1 MRRTFRVILVLVVV
15 LVVLVLVAPF
25 LIPVNQFRPTIEE
38 KASAAL
44 GRKVDVGNLS
54 LSLFTG
60 SLAADN
66 LAIADDAKF
75 SKSPFLTAKSI
86 KVGVELVPLILH
98 KDLNITNIVIDSPEV
113 TLLRNPGGEWNYS
126 SFGASAAKSQGKQA
140 TPAPQT
146 PPPQEA
152 EKPASSSGGEFSVDK
167 LELRNGRIVIGSMN
181 SQKRS
186 TYDKVD
192 LTASNVSLTTK
203 FPVTLTANLPGG
215 GNLKLD
221 GTAGPL
227 DQENTALTP
236 VNAKLTVNG
245 LNLASTGLLDP
256 SAGLGG
262 ILDLNSTIASQN
274 GEAVVSGNAK
284 LTKALLVAG
293 GSPAAVPVVVDFNT
307 KYDLR
312 KNRGVLQPSTLKI
325 GSAAAHLSGTYEVP
339 AESDAVVV
347 HIKVEGQNLP
357 AKDLE
362 AFLPALGINMPSG
375 ASLQAGT
382 LNANLELNGPT
393 NKLVTSGNVGMF
405 NAKLA
410 GFDLGSKLAAVSK
423 LVGINTGKDLDIEKM
438 TTDLRMAP
446 TGLEAKNFQAVVP
459 SLGTLVGN
467 GTVDAKNDLDFK
479 MAATLKNG
487 VASAAAGAAGGAA
500 TGAASDAIGGLLGKV
515 TGGAGGAVS
524 TAAGGFL
531 GNCKN
536 ASGGSGPTLPFQIK
550 GTTKDPKFI
559 PDVGGVAAGMLKSQ
573 LGCFGGGGAQSK
585 ASPQQQQLNPNNP
598 IDAIGGLFK
607 KKKP

>member
-1 MRRTFRVILVLVVV
+1 MHRSLRVILVIVVV
-15 LVVLVLVAPF
+15 LIVLVLVAPF

-54 LSLFTG
+54 LSLFSG

-66 LAIADDAKF
+66 LAIADDPKF
-75 SKSPFLTAKSI
+75 SSAPFLTAKSI
-86 KVGVELVPLILH
+86 KVGVELIPLILH
-98 KDLNITNIVIDSPEV
+98 KDLNITKIVIDSPQV
-113 TLLRNPGGEWNYS
+113 TLLRNPGGQWNYS
-126 SFGASAAKSQGKQA
+126 SFGASAAKSQGKQP
-140 TPAPQT
+140 TPAPQ
-146 PPPQEA
+146 Q
-152 EKPASSSGGEFSVDK
+152 EKPSGSSGGEFAVEK
-167 LELRNGRIVIGSMN
+167 LELRNGQVAVGSTN
-181 SQKRS
+181 SQKRN

-236 VNAKLTVNG
+236 LNAKLTVNG
-245 LNLASTGLLDP
+245 LNLASTGFLDP

-262 ILDLNSTIASQN
+262 ILDLDATIASQN

-284 LTKALLVAG
+284 LSKALLIAG
-293 GSPAAVPVVVDFNT
+293 GSPATEPVVVDFNT

-312 KNRGVLQPSTLKI
+312 KNRGVLEPSTLKI
-325 GSAAAHLSGTYEVP
+325 GSAASHLSGTYEVP
-339 AESDAVVV
+339 ADSEAVVV

-362 AFLPALGINMPSG
+362 TFLPALGIHMPSG
-375 ASLQAGT
+375 ASLQSGM
-382 LNANLELNGPT
+382 LNANLELSGPT
-393 NKLVTSGNVGMF
+393 NKLVTTGNVGLF
-405 NAKLA
+405 NAKLV
-410 GFDLGSKLAAVSK
+410 GFDLGSKLSAVSK
-423 LVGINTGKDLDIEKM
+423 LVGVNTGKDLDIEKM
-438 TTDLRMAP
+438 TSDLRMAP

-467 GTVDAKNDLDFK
+467 GTIDAKNELDFK

-487 VASAAAGAAGGAA
+487 VAGAVGAVGSAGSAA
-500 TGAASDAIGGLLGKV
+500 TGAASSAVGGLLGKV
-515 TGGAGGAVS
+515 TGGAG
-524 TAAGGFL
+524 AAGGAASAAGGLL

-550 GTTKDPKFI
+550 GTTKDPHFI

-573 LGCFGGGGAQSK
+573 LGCVGGGGSQTKTS
-585 ASPQQQQLNPNNP
+585 QQQQQQANPNNP
-598 IDAIGGLFK
+598 VDAIGGLFK

>member
-1 MRRTFRVILVLVVV
+1 MRRTLRVILVLVVV

-66 LAIADDAKF
+66 LAIADDVKF

-98 KDLNITNIVIDSPEV
+98 KDLNITNIVIDGPEV

-140 TPAPQT
+140 TPAQQT
-146 PPPQEA
+146 PPPQA
-152 EKPASSSGGEFSVDK
+152 EKSSSGGEFSVDK
-167 LELRNGRIVIGSMN
+167 LELRNGRIVIGSTN

-262 ILDLNSTIASQN
+262 ILDLNATIASQS

-284 LTKALLVAG
+284 LSKALLVAG

-312 KNRGVLQPSTLKI
+312 KNRGVLEPSTLKI
-325 GSAAAHLSGTYEVP
+325 GNAPAHLSGTYEVP
-339 AESDAVVV
+339 ADSDAVVV

-362 AFLPALGINMPSG
+362 AFLPALGIHMPSG

-382 LNANLELNGPT
+382 LNANLELSGPT

-423 LVGINTGKDLDIEKM
+423 LVGVNTGKDLDIEKM

-467 GTVDAKNDLDFK
+467 GTIDAKNDLDFK

-515 TGGAGGAVS
+515 TGGAGSAVS

-585 ASPQQQQLNPNNP
+585 ASPQQQQPNPNNP
-598 IDAIGGLFK
+598 MDAIGGLFK

>member
-1 MRRTFRVILVLVVV
+1 MRRTLRVILVIVVV

-54 LSLFTG
+54 LSLFSG

-66 LAIADDAKF
+66 LAIADDPKF
-75 SKSPFLTAKSI
+75 SSSPFLTAKSI
-86 KVGVELVPLILH
+86 KVGVELIPLILH
-98 KDLNITNIVIDSPEV
+98 KDLNITNIVIESPQV

-126 SFGASAAKSQGKQA
+126 SFGASAAKAQSKQA
-140 TPAPQT
+140 A
-146 PPPQEA
+146 PPPAQQA
-152 EKPASSSGGEFSVDK
+152 EKPSGSSEFSVEK
-167 LELRNGRIVIGSMN
+167 LELRSGRIEIGSTK
-181 SQKRS
+181 SQKRNI
-186 TYDKVD
+186 YDKVD

-203 FPVTLTANLPGG
+203 FPVTLTADLPGG

-245 LNLASTGLLDP
+245 LNLASTGFLDP

-262 ILDLNSTIASQN
+262 VLDLNATIASQN
-274 GEAVVSGNAK
+274 AEAVVSGNAK
-284 LTKALLVAG
+284 LSKALLVAG
-293 GSPAAVPVVVDFNT
+293 GSPATVPVVVDFNT

-312 KNRGVLQPSTLKI
+312 KNRGVLEPSTLKI
-325 GSAAAHLSGTYEVP
+325 GAAVAHLSGPYEVP
-339 AESDAVVV
+339 TDSDAVVV

-362 AFLPALGINMPSG
+362 AFLPALGIHMPSG
-375 ASLQAGT
+375 ASLQSGT
-382 LNANLELNGPT
+382 LNANLELSGPT
-393 NKLVTSGNVGMF
+393 SKLVTTGNVGMF

-423 LVGINTGKDLDIEKM
+423 LVGVNTGKDLDIEKM

-467 GTVDAKNDLDFK
+467 GTIDAKNELDFK

-487 VASAAAGAAGGAA
+487 VAGAVGTAAGAAGGAA

-515 TGGAGGAVS
+515 TGGAGGGAAS
-524 TAAGGFL
+524 AAGGLL

-573 LGCFGGGGAQSK
+573 LGCFGGGGGSQSK
-585 ASPQQQQLNPNNP
+585 TSTQQQQQPNPNNP
-598 IDAIGGLFK
+598 VDAIGGLFK